1 MLGGTMKRLL
11 TLMLTCAAI
20 LVMAIAATAVRA
32 EGGSDD
38 NSGTQTA
45 QPCDVR
51 HGENEPGDDH
61 GTDSRAIAS
70 DDREGTS
77 GDDDQD
83 GTAEDDHVRGH
94 DGDDDERGG
103 DGDDDLQG
111 DDGDDDLCGDD
122 GDDHLNGGR
131 GDDVLKGGRGNDTLV
146 GGKGHDDHEGDSPN
160 DTINSRDG
168 QRDVVR
174 CGRGRDRVRADRRD
188 RVARTCESVKRG

>member
-11 TLMLTCAAI
+11 TLMLACAAI
-20 LVMAIAATAVRA
+20 LAMGIAAGTVSARD
-32 EGGSDD
+32 GSDD
-38 NSGTQTA
+38 DTTTSA

-70 DDREGTS
+70 EDREGTS

-103 DGDDDLQG
+103 GGADDIPGAAGDGG
-111 DDGDDDLCGDD
+111 RWGG
-122 GDDHLNGGR
+122 GGAGHLKGGR
-131 GDDVLKGGRGNDTLV
+131 GGGVLKGGRG
-146 GGKGHDDHEGDSPN
+146 
-160 DTINSRDG
+160 
-168 QRDVVR
+168 QRTPP
-174 CGRGRDRVRADRRD
+174 G
-188 RVARTCESVKRG
+188 